1 SQGRLYRIALSAML
15 SRRSFVKRSLAASA
29 ALAFP
34 APFARALAAPRRLR
48 PVRIEGVVRAD
59 GRGLGGVAISDGMQV
74 VETAADGTFS
84 LIADPSRTHVFMS
97 TPAGYEIPTNE
108 TGTARFYEP
117 ITQVGEEQT
126 ATFDLTP
133 LAQSDDHHAVIA
145 WADTQTQDSY
155 ETGLL
160 HAQTVPDVQALVAAL
175 DMPAVGIT
183 VGDIMFDD
191 LALFPEYER
200 AVQRI
205 GVPFFQ
211 VVGNHDILFEAMT
224 DEASTATFE
233 SHFGPR
239 YYSFDRGAV
248 HHVVLDDVFWSS
260 KQYAGYLDAD
270 QLAWLEAD
278 LARIEPGGPVIVYQ
292 HIPALG
298 SRHVRTERERPNP
311 GMVVLNR
318 EALYRLLEPFDAH
331 IVCGHTHESE
341 HVFEG
346 GVHEHTI
353 AAVSGA
359 WWSGPICYDGTP
371 NGYKVFEARGEEVRW
386 RYKPTGGS
394 FDDQLRVY
402 TPGSDAE
409 RPGTLI
415 ANVWDWDP
423 DWTVVWHEGSDQ
435 RGELTPGLG
444 LDPLSVRLHA
454 GDELPIRENRR
465 WVDPVPTHHLLSTM
479 PGDADLS
486 RVTVEA
492 TDRFGRTYTAL
503 PSTVDEHLA
512 AFAEE

>member
-1 SQGRLYRIALSAML
+1 ML

-34 APFARALAAPRRLR
+34 APFTRALAAPRRLR
-48 PVRIEGVVRAD
+48 PVRIQGVVRAG
-59 GRGLGGVAISDGMQV
+59 GRGLGGVAVSDGMQV

-84 LIADPSRTHVFMS
+84 LIADSSRTHVFMS
-97 TPAGYEIPTNE
+97 TPAGYEIPTNA

-117 ITQVGEEQT
+117 ITRTSEEQT
-126 ATFDLTP
+126 TTFDLTP
-133 LAQSDDHHAVIA
+133 LELDDEHHAVIA
-145 WADTQTQDSY
+145 WADPQTQDLY
-155 ETGLL
+155 ETSLL
-160 HAQTVPDVQALVAAL
+160 HAQTVPDVRALVAAL
-175 DMPAVGIT
+175 DVPAFGIT

-233 SHFGPR
+233 DHFGPR

-248 HHVVLDDVFWSS
+248 HHVVLDDVFWSGA
-260 KQYAGYLDAD
+260 QYAGYLDAD
-270 QLAWLEAD
+270 QLAWLDAD
-278 LARIEPGGPVIVYQ
+278 LARIAPGRTVVVYL

-298 SRHVRTERERPNP
+298 SRYVRVGDERPSAR
-311 GMVVLNR
+311 GSVQNR
-318 EALYRLLEPFDAH
+318 EALYRLLEPFEAH
-331 IVCGHTHESE
+331 LVSGHTHESE

-346 GVHEHTI
+346 GVHEHIIGT
-353 AAVSGA
+353 VSGA
-359 WWSGPICYDGTP
+359 WWSGPICHDGTP
-371 NGYKVFEARGEEVRW
+371 SGYAVFEARGEELRW

-394 FDDQLRVY
+394 LDDQLRVY
-402 TPGSDAE
+402 TSGSDAE
-409 RPGTLI
+409 RPDALI

-423 DWTVVWHEGSDQ
+423 AWTVVWHEGSDQ
-435 RGELTPGLG
+435 RGALTAGLG

-454 GDELPIRENRR
+454 GDTLPVRENRR
-465 WVDPVPTHHLLSTM
+465 WVDPVPTNHLLTATA
-479 PGDADLS
+479 GNADLA

-492 TDRFGRTYTAL
+492 TDRFGRTYTAAPL
-503 PSTVDEHLA
+503 TVEAHLA
-512 AFAEE
+512 AMGLG